1 MLRHILATAAIIVVP
16 LALFGCSDDNDDAV
30 SDEVQEVLD
39 AYSSAFEDYDGA
51 AFLAVV
57 TDDFTFRSELDE
69 FDATEQSAAIGDL
82 ESSGWVAKQTGD
94 AVMAGDGPWYVAYPN
109 TIDDDMM
116 SPLEGLTIL
125 TIVDD
130 EGTLKVA
137 EQTFVY
143 DF

>member
-1 MLRHILATAAIIVVP
+1 MLRHILATATIIVVP
-16 LALFGCSDDNDDAV
+16 LVLFGCSNDNDDAI

-69 FDATEQSAAIGDL
+69 FDATEQAAGIGDL
-82 ESSGWVAKQTGD
+82 ESVGWVAEQTGD
-94 AVMAGDGPWYVAYPN
+94 AVMAGDGPWYIAQPN

-116 SPLEGLTIL
+116 SPIEGLSIF

-137 EQTFVY
+137 EHTFVY
-143 DF
+143 EF